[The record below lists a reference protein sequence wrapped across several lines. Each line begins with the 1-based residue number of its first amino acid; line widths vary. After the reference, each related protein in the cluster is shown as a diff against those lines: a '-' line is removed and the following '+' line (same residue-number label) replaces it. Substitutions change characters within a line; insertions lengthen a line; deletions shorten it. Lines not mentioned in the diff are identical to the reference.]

1 MNPVGIVIAVLT
13 FVVSALLIYRTI
25 QRFEKETEKSLNTF
39 FNTLIV
45 VVLISIGLRND
56 D

>member
-1 MNPVGIVIAVLT
+1 MIATIIIVLT

-45 VVLISIGLRND
+45 VVLISIGMRND

>member
-1 MNPVGIVIAVLT
+1 MIAAIIMVLT

-45 VVLISIGLRND
+45 VVLISIGMRND

>member
-1 MNPVGIVIAVLT
+1 MIATIIIVLT

-45 VVLISIGLRND
+45 VVLVSIGLRND

>member
-1 MNPVGIVIAVLT
+1 MIATIIIVLT

-39 FNTLIV
+39 FNTLII
-45 VVLISIGLRND
+45 VVLISIGMRND